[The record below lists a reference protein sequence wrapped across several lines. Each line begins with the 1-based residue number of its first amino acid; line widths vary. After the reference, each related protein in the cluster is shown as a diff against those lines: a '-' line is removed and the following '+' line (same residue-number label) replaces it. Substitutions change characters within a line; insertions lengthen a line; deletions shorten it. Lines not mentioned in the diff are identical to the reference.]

1 VKIYDCEVL
10 FRPENAELRFLPEGP
25 IDLGN
30 GRFSWVAI
38 QHGANA
44 LVGSLN
50 VFDLAKGIN
59 TTYEMDGRPGFAFP
73 SNAPNIF
80 FVGIERRVTTFNLLS
95 REYSQVQGNV
105 DEDVEGTI
113 INDGVM
119 FSDGIVFGTK
129 VLESKTKR
137 AGLYVLRF
145 GTHSLT
151 RLRSD
156 QICSNGK
163 VILEDADQLR
173 FLDIDSP
180 TKTVVEYTLDGNFI
194 CEPRVVLDLRG
205 ATDVPDGM
213 VAAPDG
219 QSVIIA
225 FYNPNDA
232 PHGEA
237 RQYSLLTGEVECV
250 WRTDLAPQVTCP
262 LLIEHNEKVKLVLTT
277 AVERMPPEKFERHP
291 NSGCIFV
298 GDTQFHSVPDPNAA
312 SIVREKV
319 QP

>member
-1 VKIYDCEVL
+1 MQTFDCEIL

-38 QHGANA
+38 QHGAHS
-44 LVGSLN
+44 LVGSVN
-50 VFDLAKGIN
+50 VFDLVRGEN
-59 TTYEMDGRPGFAFP
+59 TTYELDGRPGFAFP
-73 SNAPNIF
+73 SNAPNTLI
-80 FVGIERRVTTFNLLS
+80 VGVERRVATFNLLS
-95 REYSQVQGNV
+95 RKCSQLQGNV

-113 INDGVM
+113 INDGVV

-129 VLESKTKR
+129 TLDFKTKQ

-145 GTHSLT
+145 GGHSLT

-163 VILEDADQLR
+163 VILEDADHLR
-173 FLDIDSP
+173 FLDIDSA
-180 TKTVVEYTLDGNFI
+180 TKTVVEYTLDGDTLS
-194 CEPRVVLDLRG
+194 EPRVVLDLRG
-205 ATDVPDGM
+205 VKDVPDGM
-213 VAAPDG
+213 VATPDG

-237 RQYSLLTGEVECV
+237 REYSLSTGEVKCV
-250 WRTDLAPQVTCP
+250 WKTDLAPQVTCP
-262 LLIEHNEKVKLVLTT
+262 LLIEHNKSVKLILTT
-277 AVERMPPEKFERHP
+277 AVEHMPPEKFERHP
-291 NSGCIFV
+291 NSGCLFI
-298 GDTQFHSVPDPNAA
+298 GDTHF
-312 SIVREKV
+312 
-319 QP
+319 